1 MWFFQPETR
10 SPVRETVEKTVHTE
24 PHETENFRDDD
35 RPAASAEPSRRRSV
49 WQRVTSIPAFLLI
62 GLVKLYQW
70 SLSPIFGGQCRFYP
84 SCSNYFIQAVQ
95 KYGVISGSIRG
106 VARILRCHPFHRGGY
121 DPP

>member
-1 MWFFQPETR
+1 
-10 SPVRETVEKTVHTE
+10 VHTE

-106 VARILRCHPFHRGGY
+106 VARILRCHPFYRGGY